1 MPHVSRKMVPEE
13 TKKVLKE
20 ALVFVFSNLKPDEV
34 KKAFSSLLT
43 ETEQI
48 MLAKRLGISFLLN
61 ENIDDVNI
69 ADTVKTTRQT
79 VARIRLQL
87 KAGLAEAK
95 DFLLRRL
102 SSWKRIRILKNTAK
116 QIAISAVKRILR
128 ASVGRP

>member
-13 TKKVLKE
+13 TKKILKE

-116 QIAISAVKRILR
+116 QIAIFAVKRILR